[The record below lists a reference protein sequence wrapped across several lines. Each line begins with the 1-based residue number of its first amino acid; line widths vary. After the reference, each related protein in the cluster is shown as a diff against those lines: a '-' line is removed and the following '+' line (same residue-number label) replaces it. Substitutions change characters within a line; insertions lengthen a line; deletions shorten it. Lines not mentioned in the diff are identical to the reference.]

1 MYFLKKVFHKC
12 LYEKVM
18 TSFEKVFYIQQPSLG
33 GTLFLILNFL
43 VSNNFSVQTFYFS
56 ITNNFNNFRH
66 D

>member
-1 MYFLKKVFHKC
+1 MSVRKSYDLIRKSIF
-12 LYEKVM
+12 
-18 TSFEKVFYIQQPSLG
+18 IQQPSLG

-43 VSNNFSVQTFYFS
+43 VSSNFSVQTFYFS